1 MFTDGRSLSAKGELS
16 GKIGNEPFK
25 ADLKS
30 VSFTDIQD
38 IPGYTT
44 QTVELVGMALEP
56 DQNEM
61 VFISLISYDNEIK
74 VGVDY
79 KDTGNATVVGLYVV
93 GKDNYRSSLINQV
106 EFIFKKLDFGTG
118 LASGSLKGSL
128 LGSTGESGLPS
139 STFEISFENI
149 ELVKVVE

>member
-38 IPGYTT
+38 
-44 QTVELVGMALEP
+44 
-56 DQNEM
+56 
-61 VFISLISYDNEIK
+61 ISLISYDNEIK